1 MSGQPRNVTCH
12 VKLFSFYSALSDTQV
27 RFFLIEG
34 GSEIIRLRNFACTTS
49 FHEMHTVLESYLRKQ
64 TIHCE
69 FQLDLVTIL
78 RRQGKTLI
86 KLVQSRVSTQVMEQ
100 SVAHLVQNC

>member
-12 VKLFSFYSALSDTQV
+12 VKLFSFYSALSDRNTQV
-27 RFFLIEG
+27 RFCLIEG

-64 TIHCE
+64 TIS
-69 FQLDLVTIL
+69 LRIL
-78 RRQGKTLI
+78 
-86 KLVQSRVSTQVMEQ
+86 
-100 SVAHLVQNC
+100 A